1 MLKSSLAYVILRVI
15 PESIVLIFGSFIL
28 LDLKIDKYKIM
39 RYGFLYGLIVTVIR
53 SLPIT
58 FGVHSLLS
66 MTTLGVILFKISN
79 KNFMEIMV
87 TPCNIWIALALS
99 EGIYYFI
106 ATKILD
112 IKAEVLT
119 NYQAVSGAISTLP
132 SLGILLLIVML
143 IKSMKKRMM
152 KSF

>member
-112 IKAEVLT
+112 LNAEVLT
-119 NYQAVSGAISTLP
+119 NYQTVSGAISTLP